1 VRAVNFAPGP
11 AALPAAV
18 RERVAAAIDDFEG
31 YGVGILELFHRSA
44 AFADLRDEVVA
55 RLTALLGLTEHE
67 VLFMPGG
74 ARLQF
79 GALPLNTLSPA
90 AHADYVVTGYFGSDA
105 YDEARRFRDVS
116 VAWSGDDCEYK
127 RIPGDDELRLTGDG
141 VYVHVTSNNTEIG
154 SAFPSLPS
162 VAPGTW
168 LAVDAAS
175 DLLTRRLA
183 LDDVGVLYATS
194 HKNLGTAG
202 MCVVLVRRDVL
213 DGLAPEPPLPTVLDY
228 RVAVDEGSALATPPV
243 LQVFVLREV
252 LRWLEGLG
260 SLDDIEAMNRH
271 KSTLLYDFLDASTVF
286 SPRVDPGSRSHV
298 NVAFDARTADLHAR
312 FLEEAAEHGLLG
324 LAGYRRVGGLRASVF
339 NAVTVEA
346 VEALVAFMRDF
357 ERGAR

>member
-1 VRAVNFAPGP
+1 
-11 AALPAAV
+11 
-18 RERVAAAIDDFEG
+18 
-31 YGVGILELFHRSA
+31 
-44 AFADLRDEVVA
+44 
-55 RLTALLGLTEHE
+55 
-67 VLFMPGG
+67 
-74 ARLQF
+74 
-79 GALPLNTLSPA
+79 
-90 AHADYVVTGYFGSDA
+90 
-105 YDEARRFRDVS
+105 
-116 VAWSGDDCEYK
+116 
-127 RIPGDDELRLTGDG
+127 
-141 VYVHVTSNNTEIG
+141 
-154 SAFPSLPS
+154 
-162 VAPGTW
+162 
-168 LAVDAAS
+168 
-175 DLLTRRLA
+175 
-183 LDDVGVLYATS
+183 
-194 HKNLGTAG
+194 
-202 MCVVLVRRDVL
+202 VRRDVL

-286 SPRVDPGSRSHV
+286 SQRVDPGWRSHV